1 MLFLSTTYIPSDNSA
16 LDRCI
21 SEIAKGSAEALDE
34 LYYLTKTAVFGY
46 TLSLLKNFHD
56 AEDVTQDVFVAV
68 YVNAPAYASESK
80 PMAWMLT
87 IARNLCYKKL
97 NAGKRSDYLDS
108 DEAERFFAE
117 HALSVSE
124 IAENRFFI
132 EECLN
137 HLSKTERDVLVLH
150 AVAGMKFREVA
161 AFADIPLSS
170 ALSLYHR
177 AVKKIKTKYGS
188 VVL

>member
-1 MLFLSTTYIPSDNSA
+1 
-16 LDRCI
+16 
-21 SEIAKGSAEALDE
+21 
-34 LYYLTKTAVFGY
+34 
-46 TLSLLKNFHD
+46 
-56 AEDVTQDVFVAV
+56 
-68 YVNAPAYASESK
+68 
-80 PMAWMLT
+80 MAWMLT

-117 HALSVSE
+117 HALSASE